1 MTLNQLYEQVCTKN
15 SIKAKLDELYSQQQH
30 LEEKLSLLKSK
41 WQKEQNEADRLEK
54 GSLSSFFYSLTGHLD
69 EKLEKETREALEA
82 KAVYDNAVFQLEN
95 VKRDISRYV
104 QQQYDLKDIEQQYET
119 ALKEKLDS
127 MKNDDYTIVLKQN
140 GIVQSQA
147 VQKEINEAVIAGK
160 TAMNKAYEVQKSLD
174 SADSWAMFDVFGG
187 GIVADMVKYSKLDDA
202 NSQIQQM
209 QASLSKFK
217 TELSD
222 VNINADLTVQVSE
235 FLRAADYLF
244 DNIFTDAAVLN
255 RISEARNR
263 VNDTVRRID
272 EALLRLENMLK
283 SEKAKEAKL
292 KRELENIAVSAK

>member
-1 MTLNQLYEQVCTKN
+1 M
-15 SIKAKLDELYSQQQH
+15 
-30 LEEKLSLLKSK
+30 
-41 WQKEQNEADRLEK
+41 EK
-54 GSLSSFFYSLTGHLD
+54 GSLSSFFYSLTGYLD

-235 FLRAADYLF
+235 FLRAAEYLF

>member
-54 GSLSSFFYSLTGHLD
+54 GSLFSFFYSLTGYLD